1 MQHARVGLVLADC
14 HENPVMPCGNKSYV
28 GKQEDLIIFDCDLLL
43 DASLR
48 EAGYIQINPVL
59 LFVLAVRLGF
69 LHLYETGHG
78 CL

>member
-48 EAGYIQINPVL
+48 EAGQIYPDQSSTIVCSCCKAGIFAPL
-59 LFVLAVRLGF
+59 
-69 LHLYETGHG
+69 
-78 CL
+78 